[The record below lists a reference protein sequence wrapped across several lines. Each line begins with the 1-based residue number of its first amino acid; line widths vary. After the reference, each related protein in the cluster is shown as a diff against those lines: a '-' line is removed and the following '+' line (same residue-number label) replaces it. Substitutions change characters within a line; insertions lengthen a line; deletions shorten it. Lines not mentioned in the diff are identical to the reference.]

1 MKKVLIITYYW
12 PPSGG
17 PGVQRVLKFCK
28 YLPKYGWQPV
38 ILTVKD
44 GEYPARDE
52 TLLSEAI
59 DMETHL
65 SDAFSFY
72 SIFNWITGSNSI
84 PTHQL
89 SKSKDDTLF
98 TKFARWIRYNLVIPD
113 GRIGWYSGAVKKGK
127 ELLDSQKFD
136 LIFSSGPPHSVHLIG
151 RKLAKVSHVKWVA
164 DFRDPWT
171 DRFYYLENPRNS
183 LTTWIDGL
191 LEKKVLNDCN
201 GLITVSTGFESLLND
216 RLPIKSKSTVI
227 YNGFDQDDFS
237 RKPKERNSR
246 DQIVIS
252 HTGSLS
258 MSQNPLGLFESVK
271 DYNDSSSVSKIT
283 IQLVGSVHPN
293 ILDTIQRLKIQQY
306 VSILAYQPHQKA
318 IQILVDSDFIFLV
331 VPNQD
336 KNKGII
342 PGKIFE
348 YFKCQS
354 EIILIGN
361 EKSEAALLTKE
372 LGYQNIFEI
381 NEKFDFNNLTINQSL
396 DQESTSKFER
406 KNLTASLAQVFDEI
420 NA

>member
-52 TLLSEAI
+52 TLLSESI

-127 ELLDSQKFD
+127 ELLDNQNFD

-271 DYNDSSSVSKIT
+271 DHNDSSSGSKIT

-361 EKSEAALLTKE
+361 ERSEAALLSKE

-406 KNLTASLAQVFDEI
+406 KNLTASLVQVFEEI

>member
-52 TLLSEAI
+52 TLLSESI

-72 SIFNWITGSNSI
+72 SIFNWITGNNSI

-98 TKFARWIRYNLVIPD
+98 TKLARWIRYNLVIPD

-127 ELLDSQKFD
+127 KLLDNQNFD

-237 RKPKERNSR
+237 RKSKERKSR

-271 DYNDSSSVSKIT
+271 DHNDSSSGSKIT

-293 ILDTIQRLKIQQY
+293 ILDTIQRLNIQQY

-361 EKSEAALLTKE
+361 ERSEAALLSKE

>member
-52 TLLSEAI
+52 TLLSESI
-59 DMETHL
+59 DMDTHL

-72 SIFNWITGSNSI
+72 SIFNWITGNNSI

-98 TKFARWIRYNLVIPD
+98 TKLARWIRYNLVIPD

-127 ELLDSQKFD
+127 KLLDNQNFD

-237 RKPKERNSR
+237 RQPIERKSR
-246 DQIVIS
+246 DKIVIS

-271 DYNDSSSVSKIT
+271 DHNDSSSGSKIT

-293 ILDTIQRLKIQQY
+293 ILDTIQRLNIQQF

-361 EKSEAALLTKE
+361 ERSEAALLSKE

>member
-17 PGVQRVLKFCK
+17 PGGQRVLKFCK

-52 TLLSEAI
+52 TLLSESI

-72 SIFNWITGSNSI
+72 SIFNWITGNNSV

-98 TKFARWIRYNLVIPD
+98 TKLARWIRYNLVIPD

-127 ELLDSQKFD
+127 KLLDNQNFD

-237 RKPKERNSR
+237 RKSKERKSR

-271 DYNDSSSVSKIT
+271 DHNDSSSGSKIT

-293 ILDTIQRLKIQQY
+293 ILDTIQRLNIQQY
-306 VSILAYQPHQKA
+306 VSILSYQPHQKA

-361 EKSEAALLTKE
+361 ERSEAALLSKE

>member
-1 MKKVLIITYYW
+1 MKKVLVVTYYW

-28 YLPKYGWQPV
+28 YLPEFGWEPI
-38 ILTVKD
+38 ILTVKN
-44 GEYPARDE
+44 GEYPALDD
-52 TLLSEAI
+52 TLLNESKNI
-59 DMETHL
+59 QTHYSRAYSL
-65 SDAFSFY
+65 Y
-72 SIFNWITGSNSI
+72 SIFNWFTGNKSI
-84 PTHQL
+84 PNHQL
-89 SKSKDDTLF
+89 SKSSNDTLF
-98 TKFARWIRYNLVIPD
+98 IKFARWIRYNLIVPD
-113 GRIGWYSGAVKKGK
+113 GRIGWYWGAVKRGK
-127 ELLDSQKFD
+127 ELLDNQQFS

-151 RKLAKVSHVKWVA
+151 RKLAKKSGVKWVA

-171 DRFYYLENPRNS
+171 DVFYYLENPRNRITIW
-183 LTTWIDGL
+183 LDGL

-201 GLITVSTGFESLLND
+201 GLITVSKGFESLLND
-216 RLPIKSKSTVI
+216 RMPIKSKSTVI

-237 RKPKERNSR
+237 SKPIERKSR
-246 DQIVIS
+246 DQILIS

-271 DYNDSSSVSKIT
+271 DHNDSSRVSKIT
-283 IQLVGSVHPN
+283 IQLVGSVHPY
-293 ILDTIQRLKIQQY
+293 ILDTIQRLNIQQY
-306 VSILAYQPHQKA
+306 VYILSYQPHQKA
-318 IQILVDSDFIFLV
+318 IQILVESDFIFLV

-354 EIILIGN
+354 EIILFGN
-361 EKSEAALLTKE
+361 KRSEAALLTKT

-381 NEKFDFNNLTINQSL
+381 DEKFDFNNLKINQSM
-396 DQESTSKFER
+396 DQESTFKFER

>member
-52 TLLSEAI
+52 TLLSESI

-72 SIFNWITGSNSI
+72 SIFNWITGNNSV

-127 ELLDSQKFD
+127 ELLDNQNFD

-237 RKPKERNSR
+237 RKPKERKSR

-271 DYNDSSSVSKIT
+271 DHNHSSSGSKIT

-293 ILDTIQRLKIQQY
+293 ILDTIQRLNIQQY
-306 VSILAYQPHQKA
+306 VSILSYQPHQKA

-361 EKSEAALLTKE
+361 ERSEAALLSKE

>member
-52 TLLSEAI
+52 TLLSESI

-72 SIFNWITGSNSI
+72 SIFNWITGNNSV

-98 TKFARWIRYNLVIPD
+98 TKLARWIRYNLVIPD

-127 ELLDSQKFD
+127 ELLDNQNFD

-237 RKPKERNSR
+237 RKSKERKSR

-271 DYNDSSSVSKIT
+271 NHNDSSGGSKIT

-293 ILDTIQRLKIQQY
+293 ILDTIQRLNIQQY

-361 EKSEAALLTKE
+361 ERSEAALLSKE

>member
-52 TLLSEAI
+52 TLLSESI

-72 SIFNWITGSNSI
+72 SIFNWITGNNSI

-191 LEKKVLNDCN
+191 LEKKVLND
-201 GLITVSTGFESLLND
+201 
-216 RLPIKSKSTVI
+216 
-227 YNGFDQDDFS
+227 
-237 RKPKERNSR
+237 
-246 DQIVIS
+246 
-252 HTGSLS
+252 
-258 MSQNPLGLFESVK
+258 
-271 DYNDSSSVSKIT
+271 
-283 IQLVGSVHPN
+283 
-293 ILDTIQRLKIQQY
+293 
-306 VSILAYQPHQKA
+306 
-318 IQILVDSDFIFLV
+318 
-331 VPNQD
+331 
-336 KNKGII
+336 
-342 PGKIFE
+342 
-348 YFKCQS
+348 
-354 EIILIGN
+354 
-361 EKSEAALLTKE
+361 
-372 LGYQNIFEI
+372 
-381 NEKFDFNNLTINQSL
+381 
-396 DQESTSKFER
+396 
-406 KNLTASLAQVFDEI
+406 
-420 NA
+420 

>member
-52 TLLSEAI
+52 TLLSESI

-72 SIFNWITGSNSI
+72 SIFNWITGNNSI

-127 ELLDSQKFD
+127 ELLENQSFD

-171 DRFYYLENPRNS
+171 DGFYYLENPRNN

-191 LEKKVLNDCN
+191 LEKKVLRDCD
-201 GLITVSTGFESLLND
+201 GLITVSPGFESLLNS
-216 RLPIKSKSTVI
+216 RLPIKFKSTVI
-227 YNGFDQDDFS
+227 YNGFDQDDFPKGRLE
-237 RKPKERNSR
+237 RKNI

-258 MSQNPLGLFESVK
+258 KSQNPFGLFESIK
-271 DYNDSSSVSKIT
+271 SHNESNK
-283 IQLVGSVHPN
+283 G
-293 ILDTIQRLKIQQY
+293 LKIISTVGTAVFGKY
-306 VSILAYQPHQKA
+306 KLWKFVFLLLA
-318 IQILVDSDFIFLV
+318 
-331 VPNQD
+331 
-336 KNKGII
+336 
-342 PGKIFE
+342 
-348 YFKCQS
+348 
-354 EIILIGN
+354 
-361 EKSEAALLTKE
+361 
-372 LGYQNIFEI
+372 
-381 NEKFDFNNLTINQSL
+381 
-396 DQESTSKFER
+396 
-406 KNLTASLAQVFDEI
+406 
-420 NA
+420 